1 LSSAKSASI
10 FLLGTAVSY
19 VISSYVAGFIGIGLG
34 EAQYYPPSSNALVF
48 LREIPSQTIV
58 FPAAVLHGLLLG
70 VAFYPFR
77 KRMLELG
84 RLYGS
89 LAVSSVIFVIGELAA
104 SLDQSFYYVAI
115 PIGYYEVVGI
125 ELLIQALL
133 FGQLIFIWQKRFNR
147 ANQPIVNGLSHQP
160 KS

>member
-1 LSSAKSASI
+1 
-10 FLLGTAVSY
+10 LGTAVSY